1 MTNTLRLALVQRPA
15 LTCEEAGSFARAIAG
30 NRQRAVC
37 CIEEAARQGADLVVF
52 PELWTHSYAAPY
64 PGAFDEPFAP
74 SFAAERRAF
83 VESAV
88 SFDSAYG
95 HTLQT
100 ACATHRVGALVTA
113 LSQGTEKPHNTAWLI
128 GRDGQRLLTY
138 HKVHTCSFS
147 MEALMAPGDR
157 FATANFDGVKMGVM
171 ICFDREFPE
180 SARELMLQGAE
191 LILVPNACPMDP
203 ARLAQLSTRAFE
215 NMTIM
220 AMANYPGPGWGKSCV
235 FTPQVFTPTGEPKDN
250 GLFLAGEDEGI
261 FYVDLDIA
269 SLRLWRQHEVWGKA
283 YRRPQAYRHLTG
295 RE

>member
-1 MTNTLRLALVQRPA
+1 MKNTLRLALVQCPA
-15 LTCEEAGSFARAIAG
+15 QSYEESGSFLKTVENNLQQATGYIA
-30 NRQRAVC
+30 
-37 CIEEAARQGADLVVF
+37 EAARQGADLVVF
-52 PELWTHSYAAPY
+52 PELWSHSYAAPY

-157 FATANFDGVKMGVM
+157 FVTVDFDGIKIGVM

-191 LILVPNACPMDP
+191 VILVPNACGMDP
-203 ARLAQLSTRAFE
+203 ARLSQLSTRAFE

-220 AMANYPGPGWGKSCV
+220 AMANYPGPGWGRSCV
-235 FTPQVFTPTGEPKDN
+235 FTPQVFTPDGEPKDN
-250 GLFLAGEDEGI
+250 CLFLAGEEEGL
-261 FYVDLDIA
+261 FYVDLDIPA
-269 SLRLWRQHEVWGKA
+269 LRSWRQHEVWGSA
-283 YRRPQAYRHLTG
+283 YRRPQAYRQLTG
-295 RE
+295 R

>member
-147 MEALMAPGDR
+147 WKR
-157 FATANFDGVKMGVM
+157 
-171 ICFDREFPE
+171 
-180 SARELMLQGAE
+180 
-191 LILVPNACPMDP
+191 
-203 ARLAQLSTRAFE
+203 
-215 NMTIM
+215 
-220 AMANYPGPGWGKSCV
+220 
-235 FTPQVFTPTGEPKDN
+235 
-250 GLFLAGEDEGI
+250 
-261 FYVDLDIA
+261 
-269 SLRLWRQHEVWGKA
+269 
-283 YRRPQAYRHLTG
+283 
-295 RE
+295 